1 MALEYADEKI
11 RVNAICPTGIETE
24 NVIAFRKKFIADSKY
39 RMVFL
44 KVFSKYNISV
54 KLSKLRLKPLQVM
67 TRRNVF
73 YRTWLEI
80 QWLHRAMK
88 FLNQKMSLTW

>member
-39 RMVFL
+39 RMVFINNFL
-44 KVFSKYNISV
+44 KYNNFV
-54 KLSKLRLKPLQVM
+54 
-67 TRRNVF
+67 
-73 YRTWLEI
+73 
-80 QWLHRAMK
+80 
-88 FLNQKMSLTW
+88 

>member
-39 RMVFL
+39 RIVLNKEFL
-44 KVFSKYNISV
+44 K
-54 KLSKLRLKPLQVM
+54 
-67 TRRNVF
+67 
-73 YRTWLEI
+73 I
-80 QWLHRAMK
+80 Q
-88 FLNQKMSLTW
+88 